1 MFDLALN
8 TPALSSAD
16 AERPLAPARAL
27 LTPTWIAALAV
38 LILNDHVLKGAHLL
52 PGVVTGKLSDFAGMI
67 VAPVLLAAL
76 LRVRTRGALL
86 ACHLAVGAVFAGIQL
101 SPSFAA
107 SWSALMGAIGFP
119 WLITCDPSDLIAL
132 PTLALAWRLLVPE
145 MDPSLPA
152 LTPLRRSA
160 VACLSFVGLWSTVAT
175 SQVEPGV
182 DWDDTWFEDVYGNVF
197 INNANEHDIALFVRP
212 LRADVQL
219 DCLQVA
225 QDPGRMLRPEA
236 FGEAEHWLLPPRTN
250 VAIEL
255 SGASACGAAWVGGE
269 GISPRIIFVDQVT
282 MYAAQWFSGQSFDPS
297 ALGVVG
303 VGVEFG
309 EQSSRWIGND
319 QLLYVPRDEAP
330 ELPEECEAPAAD
342 SRIDWS
348 PVRYPRNELLSVE
361 AGIDGCFELGLQGL
375 ELDANEGAVAVDE
388 PYTWYLCAP
397 AAGVPLEAGEFLD
410 IRAGVQPF
418 GNSVDVTLLDPE
430 TLEPARDE
438 QGLLLRH
445 ARYLRGSTDPSH
457 IEPLVERSLT
467 AVPTVSCPWAT
478 EPGCATVERGAQ
490 LAVTGAQSYLEL
502 GEAVAFG
509 GDTMVHTAVL
519 SHASERAVIDGEC
532 TSGAQS
538 LVYDIDIVIID
549 EPL

>member
-8 TPALSSAD
+8 SSSTERA
-16 AERPLAPARAL
+16 RPLAPARAL
-27 LTPTWIAALAV
+27 LTPTWIASLAV
-38 LILNDHVLKGAHLL
+38 LILNDHVLKGAQLL

-67 VAPVLLAAL
+67 VAPVVLAAL

-107 SWSALMGAIGFP
+107 SWSALMGSIGFP
-119 WLITCDPSDLIAL
+119 WIITCDPSDLIAL
-132 PTLALAWRLLVPE
+132 PTLALAWHLLVPE
-145 MDPSLPA
+145 MDPSLPT

-160 VACLSFVGLWSTVAT
+160 VACLSLVGLWSTVAT
-175 SQVEPGV
+175 SQGEPGV

-255 SGASACGAAWVGGE
+255 GGASGCGAAWVGGE
-269 GISPRIIFVDQVT
+269 GISPRIIFAEQVSD
-282 MYAAQWFSGQSFDPS
+282 YAPQWFNGQSFDPS

-303 VGVEFG
+303 MGIEFG
-309 EQSSRWIGND
+309 QQSSSWVGND
-319 QLLYVPRDEAP
+319 QLIYVPRNEAP
-330 ELPEECEAPAAD
+330 ELPEACEAPAVD
-342 SRIDWS
+342 TRIDWS
-348 PVRYPRNELLSVE
+348 PAAFPHNELLAIE
-361 AGIDGCFELGLQGL
+361 AGIDGCFELSLQPVTHGL
-375 ELDANEGAVAVDE
+375 EGTSAIEA

-397 AAGVPLEAGEFLD
+397 EAGVPFELGEYLKIEALADSMGTSLE
-410 IRAGVQPF
+410 
-418 GNSVDVTLLDPE
+418 VTLLEGE
-430 TLEPARDE
+430 TLEPAANE
-438 QGLLLRH
+438 QGQPLRH
-445 ARYLRGSTDPSH
+445 VRYLRGSSSLGH
-457 IEPLVERSLT
+457 IGSRIERSLT

-490 LAVTGAQSYLEL
+490 LAVTGGQSYLEL

-519 SHASERAVIDGEC
+519 SHAGERAVIDGEC